1 MNWAINNNF
10 KGKQM
15 AIKYTDYA
23 TQTRQDFIKKEAKKV
38 FVPAVE
44 EYEEFHF
51 QPETSDNRFLIIMII
66 GFVLLMSLYLVNT
79 QARANDGNIM
89 PVSPMSLV
97 DHLGEE

>member
-1 MNWAINNNF
+1 
-10 KGKQM
+10 M

-44 EYEEFHF
+44 EYEESYF
-51 QPETSDNRFLIIMII
+51 QPETTDNRFLIIMII

>member
-1 MNWAINNNF
+1 
-10 KGKQM
+10 M

-38 FVPAVE
+38 QPVE

-79 QARANDGNIM
+79 QAKAEDCNVM
-89 PVSPMSLV
+89 PISPMSLV
-97 DHLGEE
+97 DSWGQE

>member
-1 MNWAINNNF
+1 
-10 KGKQM
+10 M

-44 EYEEFHF
+44 EYEEFHYE
-51 QPETSDNRFLIIMII
+51 PESSDNKFLVIMLI

-79 QARANDGNIM
+79 QAKAEDCNVM
-89 PVSPMSLV
+89 PISPMSLV

>member
-1 MNWAINNNF
+1 
-10 KGKQM
+10 M

-44 EYEEFHF
+44 EYEEFHYE
-51 QPETSDNRFLIIMII
+51 PESDSKFLIVMIV

-79 QARANDGNIM
+79 QAKAEDCNVM
-89 PVSPMSLV
+89 PISPMSLV
-97 DHLGEE
+97 DSWGQE